1 MDDAVQLELLTIGRV
16 SVDLYAEQLG
26 VAIRHVRT
34 FRKSV
39 GGTATNVAVAA
50 ARLGHRAAVVTKV
63 GDDAFG
69 DYVRWALADTFGV
82 DTRFVGVHPTLRTPL
97 AFAEMDPPDDP
108 RIIFYREPA
117 APDLSIERRDVH
129 ADVAAT
135 VPILWVSAGALAA
148 EPSRSTV
155 HELLRGAGG
164 RTETIVDLD
173 WRPQLWDAPA
183 SATRELHA
191 ALPNATIAIGNR
203 AECEVAV
210 GTSDPDE
217 AADRLLARGMT
228 GVIVKLGGD
237 GVLAATA
244 DDRRRVPAVP
254 VDVVCGLG
262 AGDAFG
268 GAVCHGL
275 LAGWPL
281 HECARYGNAAGA
293 IVAGRLMCA
302 DDMPTLAEIDEL
314 AAKPPAVNGARWR

>member
-155 HELLRGAGG
+155 HELLPRGAAARRRSSTSTGDRSSG
-164 RTETIVDLD
+164 TRQRARLANCTRHSRT
-173 WRPQLWDAPA
+173 RRSP
-183 SATRELHA
+183 SATA
-191 ALPNATIAIGNR
+191 P
-203 AECEVAV
+203 
-210 GTSDPDE
+210 S
-217 AADRLLARGMT
+217 ARSPSARPTPTRPPT
-228 GVIVKLGGD
+228 GCS
-237 GVLAATA
+237 LAA
-244 DDRRRVPAVP
+244 
-254 VDVVCGLG
+254 
-262 AGDAFG
+262 
-268 GAVCHGL
+268 
-275 LAGWPL
+275 
-281 HECARYGNAAGA
+281 
-293 IVAGRLMCA
+293 
-302 DDMPTLAEIDEL
+302 
-314 AAKPPAVNGARWR
+314 